1 MIKQMTHSVTR
12 AGQGI
17 AIIIAIPTHSH
28 THSHSHTNTHTRI
41 LFTHTTLY
49 VGFRFPSSPPSIDPS
64 MVLTE
69 QSHSGKLNQDAVYSE
84 RE

>member
-17 AIIIAIPTHSH
+17 DIIIAIPTHSH